1 MFPEPKVGRR
11 PVDRGYLLPDEPE
24 GHPLRC
30 VSFLI
35 PDTIEYRAALYRQVY
50 DLGVIETWD
59 RTDPFKA
66 MLASEVWTSA
76 LQGSFTVFEDDCP
89 VITQIRPDP
98 SGCGN
103 LEQSTDGGATWEDIP
118 GTDFLPRN
126 GLCAMTGGLE
136 IYPTAD
142 EALLTLKGVGAPYQT
157 AKIMRVQDSAGVD
170 VAWINPRGDM
180 TLSGDTSLRALKL
193 LGGGIGLDNA
203 AQLFWKDTGGTYR
216 RTMWSSGTDIR
227 WEQQGGGYAWLNQA
241 QTIIAQ
247 VTNAGTYLLQNFTP
261 TTGVSRFQVTAGQ
274 GQGGTAPFAVRQND
288 ATEIAVFNS
297 DGKSEHMVNRAET
310 NVVQDAMVF
319 AARSTGT
326 PTTGFGVGMRF
337 RGESSTTNAQEMA
350 RLYAAWEDPT
360 HAVRRSRVKLA
371 AYDFSGEK
379 VLIEGGVTGASTPKL
394 GFLGAT
400 PQPRLAISG
409 DHRKNTITK
418 QIVELLALFGLC
430 TDNTTDVATVSIVGE
445 TQGYDVMVD
454 LLEKL
459 EIYSNGGIVDTTSIG
474 DCLLV
479 CEVPPPE
486 TYCKVYDFSDE
497 AVRAS
502 WTVERGVEG
511 ATGFESTLADE
522 VVFIHTNQFDVFHII
537 EVTIEYSL
545 SGSSDG
551 SMVMGAYDFTG
562 YTSETW
568 SGIAAGTGQQL
579 TVDFAPSY
587 DAFTG
592 FRLVA
597 VSNDT
602 AQQIIITGLKVLGYD
617 QGSWGMIPNGVDC
630 P

>member
-1 MFPEPKVGRR
+1 MFPEPKVGYERL
-11 PVDRGYLLPDEPE
+11 DRGYLLPEEPE

-50 DLGVIETWD
+50 NLGVTETWD
-59 RTDPFKA
+59 RTDANKA

-118 GTDFLPRN
+118 GTDFLPRD
-126 GLCAMTGGLE
+126 GTCAMTGGLE
-136 IYPTAD
+136 IDPPTNST
-142 EALLTLKGVGAPYQT
+142 AL
-157 AKIMRVQDSAGVD
+157 
-170 VAWINPRGDM
+170 
-180 TLSGDTSLRALKL
+180 SLRYPSQPTVNPFAYLVATVGRSFMTPQGSWLSTISGNTISMGAVSNPSVTFQKGATFPIQIQQALNPTDTAFDFLYNGVLKHRMYGDRVKYYKSL
-193 LGGGIGLDNA
+193 YLQEPTSIQMRDA
-203 AQLFWKDTGGTYR
+203 ALFESAWDVPTDASRAGRFALSAIDYNGTKEIIR
-216 RTMWSSGTDIR
+216 GRADGT
-227 WEQQGGGYAWLNQA
+227 QA
-241 QTIIAQ
+241 QI
-247 VTNAGTYLLQNFTP
+247 
-261 TTGVSRFQVTAGQ
+261 
-274 GQGGTAPFAVRQND
+274 
-288 ATEIAVFNS
+288 
-297 DGKSEHMVNRAET
+297 
-310 NVVQDAMVF
+310 
-319 AARSTGT
+319 
-326 PTTGFGVGMRF
+326 
-337 RGESSTTNAQEMA
+337 
-350 RLYAAWEDPT
+350 
-360 HAVRRSRVKLA
+360 
-371 AYDFSGEK
+371 
-379 VLIEGGVTGASTPKL
+379 
-394 GFLGAT
+394 GFLGAA
-400 PQPRLAISG
+400 PQPALAISG
-409 DHRKNTITK
+409 DHRKNPITK

-430 TDNTTDVATVSIVGE
+430 IDNTTDVATVAIIGE
-445 TQGYDVMVD
+445 TQGYDLMAE
-454 LLEKL
+454 LIEKL
-459 EIYSNGGIVDTTSIG
+459 EIYSNGGIVGTTSIG

-511 ATGFESTLADE
+511 TTGFESTLADE

-562 YTSETW
+562 YTSQTW

-579 TVDFAPSY
+579 TVDFSPSY